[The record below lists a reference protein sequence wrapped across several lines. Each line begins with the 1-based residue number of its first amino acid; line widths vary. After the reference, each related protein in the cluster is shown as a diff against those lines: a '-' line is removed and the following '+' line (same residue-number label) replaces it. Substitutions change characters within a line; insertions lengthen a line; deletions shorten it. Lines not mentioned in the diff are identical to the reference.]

1 MTHPLVVAAIVTS
14 LFLLLVALPYV
25 VRAVRVWRKR
35 REVSTL
41 VYDPM
46 AGRFV
51 PTSRK
56 IK

>member
-1 MTHPLVVAAIVTS
+1 MTHPLVIAAIVTS

-25 VRAVRVWRKR
+25 VRAVRAWRKR